1 MWLLDRDLLSPDQR
15 ALLERQ
21 VLPLGSLQELV
32 RWGFALQPPS
42 DVADVIVQ
50 DEFCHDVVMRW
61 REQRWLVFDTT

>member
-1 MWLLDRDLLSPDQR
+1 MWLLDRDLLSPTQR
-15 ALLERQ
+15 AQLEQ
-21 VLPLGSLQELV
+21 HVLPLGSLQELV

-61 REQRWLVFDTT
+61 LEQRWLVFDTT

>member
-1 MWLLDRDLLSPDQR
+1 MWLLERDLLSPDQR